1 RRGRATVSRP
11 SRPPRPDGS
20 AAAAARVRG
29 TAAAECQRRPWG
41 RRRPAVPCSTAA
53 SGRGRRGLRLGSR
66 PTTLMAVGLLAIN
79 YLKTTGYYR
88 VAPEILD
95 IEVCELFCWGGMA
108 VS

>member
-1 RRGRATVSRP
+1 
-11 SRPPRPDGS
+11 
-20 AAAAARVRG
+20 
-29 TAAAECQRRPWG
+29 
-41 RRRPAVPCSTAA
+41 
-53 SGRGRRGLRLGSR
+53 
-66 PTTLMAVGLLAIN
+66 MAVGLLAIN